1 MKPKKTLKANKN
13 LDKNIEFIDEIHKQS
28 MFFIDLAKDYYKS
41 SLLKCQV
48 KILIELGPNNNNYSS
63 ALKTTIFKNYF
74 KKATLFHS
82 QKIPFMLLN
91 FKNNVSPTSFERS
104 ENKKQKSEQNIID
117 QPIGEKIGKEEKN
130 DKKRDNMENKE
141 IFDFFYLLLENCLK
155 IWEEV
160 LHIFFVFFY

>member
-13 LDKNIEFIDEIHKQS
+13 IDNKTEFIDEIHKQS
-28 MFFIDLAKDYYKS
+28 MFFIDLAKDFYKS
-41 SLLKCQV
+41 SLLKCQM

-63 ALKTTIFKNYF
+63 ALKNTIFKNYF

-91 FKNNVSPTSFERS
+91 FKNNVSPESFKQENERNDS
-104 ENKKQKSEQNIID
+104 RNEKSERNFID
-117 QPIGEKIGKEEKN
+117 QPIGEKVGKEEKN
-130 DKKRDNMENKE
+130 DKKRDNVENKE

-160 LHIFFVFFY
+160 